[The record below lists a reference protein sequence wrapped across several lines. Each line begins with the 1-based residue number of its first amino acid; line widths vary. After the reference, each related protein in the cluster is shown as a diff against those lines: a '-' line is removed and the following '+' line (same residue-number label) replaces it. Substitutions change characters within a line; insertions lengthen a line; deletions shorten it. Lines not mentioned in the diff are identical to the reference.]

1 MLEGNIS
8 GLYHNT
14 LNPVDKIDIMNFT
27 KSFYIQLVY
36 NIKIVF
42 SKFLHKLMFTNNLT
56 YVLPSL
62 NVCLSFRGGN
72 ALDQFVFQCSKIVT
86 ILHILKFNTRRHQI
100 CISLFYS
107 EQQTV
112 NFVQNPHNCK
122 KTIDTDPIEIDLTR
136 I

>member
-1 MLEGNIS
+1 MLELRIKYENVFS

-62 NVCLSFRGGN
+62 NVCLSFWGAMRSTN
-72 ALDQFVFQCSKIVT
+72 LYFSVPK
-86 ILHILKFNTRRHQI
+86 
-100 CISLFYS
+100 
-107 EQQTV
+107 
-112 NFVQNPHNCK
+112 
-122 KTIDTDPIEIDLTR
+122 
-136 I
+136 